1 MEQIAYNF
9 LKSLIF
15 ISVKFLADRW
25 YFKKFV
31 SFWSYL
37 ILFLIFFLVM
47 IMPFPSF
54 ASEKNIF
61 YRENVIHEA
70 DIPNLSVVRLQHLR
84 YELMSDH
91 HRRQYT
97 RIMQRHYKDAE
108 RLLKEAQSKCIYLPR
123 QDRDYIKLALS
134 SCVAALAS
142 GEPKSVLV
150 GALAVT
156 VFEYFSDMYSEAWA
170 VYDLIQES
178 KYNFEMFEFYE
189 DILSNPNA

>member
-1 MEQIAYNF
+1 MEQVSYTF
-9 LKSLIF
+9 FKSLIF
-15 ISVKFLADRW
+15 ILIKFLVDRW
-25 YFKKFV
+25 FLKKLLPLWNYIIV
-31 SFWSYL
+31 
-37 ILFLIFFLVM
+37 FLLFFLM
-47 IMPFPSF
+47 MFMPFPSF
-54 ASEKNIF
+54 ASEKNIH

-70 DIPNLSVVRLQHLR
+70 EIPNLSVVRLQHLR

-108 RLLKEAQSKCIYLPR
+108 RLLKEAQSKCVYLPKK
-123 QDRDYIKLALS
+123 DRNYISVAIT
-134 SCVAALAS
+134 SCIAALTS

-150 GALAVT
+150 TALAIT

-170 VYDLIQES
+170 VYDLIQEC